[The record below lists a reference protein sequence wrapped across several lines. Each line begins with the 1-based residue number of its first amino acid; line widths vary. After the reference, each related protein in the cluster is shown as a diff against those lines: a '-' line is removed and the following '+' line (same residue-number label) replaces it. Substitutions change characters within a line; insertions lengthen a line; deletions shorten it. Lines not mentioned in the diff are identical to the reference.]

1 MAVTKVPPTKIDH
14 FFAASSARLDRWRD
28 LNESAQKWCSR
39 GGSARN
45 GEPRDTCSE
54 TLAQLG
60 AIEQFQAFPG
70 PRLMNDLKERLSEDD
85 QAGFAR
91 LVRRIASA
99 LLSRSYRSEAAE
111 WDSDEEPTGGG
122 RTMPTAARDPKA
134 RPYFETLFV
143 TPSPAARWPAQIEQV
158 RRLRRPQD
166 EFVYEPVM
174 VGSFED
180 ALLAVI
186 LNPNLESVVIAE
198 GFTYASAHDLPVFRS
213 LLEGRLP
220 FDPAD
225 PPIGDLGLPLATAIK
240 RIRPELDLFL
250 LADR

>member
-45 GEPRDTCSE
+45 GEPRDTCSQ

-70 PRLMNDLKERLSEDD
+70 PRLMNDLKVRLSEEDH
-85 QAGFAR
+85 AGFAR

-111 WDSDEEPTGGG
+111 WDSDEEPAGGG
-122 RTMPTAARDPKA
+122 RTMPRPRADPRRGPTSRRRSSLPPPPRPGRRDA
-134 RPYFETLFV
+134 GR
-143 TPSPAARWPAQIEQV
+143 A
-158 RRLRRPQD
+158 RRLT
-166 EFVYEPVM
+166 
-174 VGSFED
+174 S
-180 ALLAVI
+180 
-186 LNPNLESVVIAE
+186 
-198 GFTYASAHDLPVFRS
+198 
-213 LLEGRLP
+213 
-220 FDPAD
+220 
-225 PPIGDLGLPLATAIK
+225 
-240 RIRPELDLFL
+240 
-250 LADR
+250 